1 LSHRGKHSATPGI
14 DPVTASVKPNNQPP
28 PGPIG
33 NATGMIVPDTAPNP
47 HGSSQP
53 TIKATTE
60 EAGWWQRW
68 GSDALHLGLDVVGL
82 IPVVGEVADGANA
95 LLYLAEGD
103 KINAALSA
111 AAMVP
116 GAGMAATGAKLG
128 KKAVG
133 AVAEGAAKAT
143 REGVEKAAKKEAAE
157 ETSEQA
163 AKKSGGNGGGKDK
176 GKGKLKCGKS
186 GKYGDLKKQTGDGKF
201 DRDHIPSKA
210 ALKARAE
217 ALLGR
222 SLKPGE
228 AKAIENAGDAIAI
241 PRQAHQQVSPTY
253 GQTPAQAAK
262 DAQDLAGS
270 AKRDV
275 NAMLDKIEEYDADGG
290 CKEAYKQAASSI
302 LKKTNDDFDDLL
314 LDVIEKAMK

>member
-1 LSHRGKHSATPGI
+1 MSGKRPRGAATNP
-14 DPVTASVKPNNQPP
+14 DKAKVQPNNHTP

-33 NATGMIVPDTAPNP
+33 NATGLITPDTAPNP
-47 HGSSQP
+47 HGNSQP
-53 TIKATTE
+53 AIKATAE
-60 EAGWWQRW
+60 EAGWWKRW
-68 GSDALHLGLDVVGL
+68 GSGALHLALDVAGL
-82 IPVVGEVADGANA
+82 VPVVGEVADGANA
-95 LLYLAEGD
+95 LIYLAEGD

-128 KKAVG
+128 KKAAG
-133 AVAEGAAKAT
+133 AVVEGAVKAT
-143 REGVEKAAKKEAAE
+143 REGAEKAAKKEAAE
-157 ETSEQA
+157 EATEQA
-163 AKKSGGNGGGKDK
+163 AKKSDGKGGGKDK

-186 GKYGDLKKQTGDGKF
+186 GKYGDLKKHSGDGKF

-222 SLKPGE
+222 SLKASE
-228 AKAIENAGDAIAI
+228 AKAIDNAGDAIAI

-253 GQTPAQAAK
+253 GQTPAQAAQ
-262 DAQDLAGS
+262 DAKNLAGS

-275 NAMLDKIEEYDADGG
+275 DAMLDKIDEYDADGG
-290 CKEAYKQAASSI
+290 CKEAYKKAASSI
-302 LKKTNDDFDDLL
+302 LSKTNDDFDEMLI
-314 LDVIEKAMK
+314 DVIEKAVK